1 MKVSNNY
8 FEQSSIVILSKT
20 FQSQSETQILL
31 FNLFDLRFIGFIVST
46 LALFESS
53 YEAMRI
59 SPYFSEKMES
69 SIMPVDR
76 FTISWLVISII
87 ASFSMLFSFITMDNL
102 LLQTTTVMLIAKT
115 IYSPF
120 IILVFNKEKWYF
132 TALTIFDFIAT
143 SITLTM
149 SIKHQIK

>member
-149 SIKHQIK
+149 NIKHQI

>member
-87 ASFSMLFSFITMDNL
+87 ASFSMLFSFITMENL

-149 SIKHQIK
+149 NIKHQI